1 MHRPRSSVPGFKRP
15 PSISRDQIFTKKV
28 EDMVNPGRPP
38 LRMDLWGGVTVNFHV
53 LGPVQILD
61 GQQPVAVD
69 GAKARALL
77 ACLLIHANTVVSTD
91 RLVEYLWGDRPPR
104 SCLETLYAYV
114 SRLRRLLGPG
124 ILATRP
130 PAYQLTVEAERLDAT
145 YFEVLLGRGRVAAR
159 NGRPGRRW
167 PRSARR
173 SRCGGGPGRGG
184 AAGRRSPPPRVAR
197 RAGVAPQGLE

>member
-1 MHRPRSSVPGFKRP
+1 M
-15 PSISRDQIFTKKV
+15 
-28 EDMVNPGRPP
+28 
-38 LRMDLWGGVTVNFHV
+38 LGGVTGVNFHV

-61 GQQPVAVD
+61 GQAPVAVD

-130 PAYQLTVEAERLDAT
+130 PGYQLTVEAERLDAT
-145 YFEVLLGRGRVAAR
+145 YFEVLLGRGRVAVR
-159 NGRPGRRW
+159 NGRPRQAVAAFRKSLALWRGPALGGVAPRPVAPPQGTPPGRRAH
-167 PRSARR
+167 RARE
-173 SRCGGGPGRGG
+173 GGPGPDPPHR
-184 AAGRRSPPPRVAR
+184 PPPP
-197 RAGVAPQGLE
+197 GVEEKRHPP